1 MGRCRVFGNPAMAF
15 AAKAAT
21 QTTSIVFMIGGNR
34 GGVEAVTFSDQRTDT
49 PRVVLLLLCISCIFA
64 IICFG
69 VVYFVGDLAKY
80 QEAISA
86 KESQTAL
93 RGVNNPEQ
101 LEQALTQF
109 PSNNIL
115 KLVALANRESMEIDA
130 ATQRLLNEAEPSG
143 LSKPI
148 DLGSSSRSDLD
159 ALRREL
165 KIAESNGAAF
175 EPGYTALIKAERD
188 EVENVARSLK

>member
-1 MGRCRVFGNPAMAF
+1 MVTYKRTFGARAIGVRCESCYTNHSNSVHDRREPR
-15 AAKAAT
+15 
-21 QTTSIVFMIGGNR
+21 Q
-34 GGVEAVTFSDQRTDT
+34 VEAVETFSDQRTNT
-49 PRVVLLLLCISCIFA
+49 PRVALLLLCIFCIFA

-69 VVYFVGDLAKY
+69 VVYVVGDLAKY

-93 RGVNNPEQ
+93 LGVNNPEQ

-109 PSNNIL
+109 PANNIL
-115 KLVALANRESMEIDA
+115 KLVALANRESMQIDA

-159 ALRREL
+159 ALL
-165 KIAESNGAAF
+165 AE
-175 EPGYTALIKAERD
+175 I
-188 EVENVARSLK
+188 